1 MILFLD
7 FDGVLHPFNRATGTL
22 VLLPHFERV
31 MRDFV
36 DVDIVI
42 SSAWRESSTLDEL
55 RSFFSIDIRERVID
69 VTPILHYLDH
79 RYVREAEITTWLR
92 DAGRE
97 YEPWLAIDDSELFF
111 SPGCP
116 NLLLVDADIGF
127 SETAEQTLR
136 HRLLNSNIA
145 KAPG

>member
-7 FDGVLHPFNRATGTL
+7 FDGVLHPFDRAKGTL

-31 MRDFV
+31 MRDFAA
-36 DVDIVI
+36 VDIVI

-55 RSFFSIDIRERVID
+55 RSFFSTEIRKQIID
-69 VTPILHYLDH
+69 VTPVLDYLGH

-97 YEPWLAIDDSELFF
+97 YEPWVAIDDSELFF
-111 SPGCP
+111 SPGCA
-116 NLLLVDADIGF
+116 NLLLVDADVGF
-127 SETAEQTLR
+127 SETTEQTLR
-136 HRLLNSNIA
+136 HRLFNSNIA